1 MRTATKTTAA
11 AIAARIR
18 AIAPADHHD
27 DAGTPAGAAIAD
39 MDAIARGEWDGDEDA
54 EDAAAQAIEAAIEA
68 TAEYTGDGYE
78 DEEARAAAE

>member
-1 MRTATKTTAA
+1 MRTATKTAA
-11 AIAARIR
+11 TAIAARIR

-27 DAGTPAGAAIAD
+27 DAGTPAGAAI
-39 MDAIARGEWDGDEDA
+39 
-54 EDAAAQAIEAAIEA
+54 EA